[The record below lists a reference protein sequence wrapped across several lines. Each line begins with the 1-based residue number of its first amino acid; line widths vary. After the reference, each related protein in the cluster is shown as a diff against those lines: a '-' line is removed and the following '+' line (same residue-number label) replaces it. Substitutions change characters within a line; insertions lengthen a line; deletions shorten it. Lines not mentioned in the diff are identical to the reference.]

1 MLEKY
6 IRSARRET
14 KCDLVLKNA
23 GYVDVFTGK
32 IRRGDIGVAGDRIVG
47 VGEYS
52 GKKEIDCSS
61 LRSFPAISTGTS
73 ISKAH
78 SSRPKSSRRS

>member
-1 MLEKY
+1 MDVPVDIAGNDRKRGTVYLLFSAVFADAKY

-32 IRRGDIGVAGDRIVG
+32 IR
-47 VGEYS
+47 
-52 GKKEIDCSS
+52 
-61 LRSFPAISTGTS
+61 
-73 ISKAH
+73 
-78 SSRPKSSRRS
+78 